1 MLNPSRAQQGKAIS
15 KCKLHNTP
23 YPLKGDMNL
32 TIHVRRIKNMI
43 KINTDSKLA
52 FFQKILAIVSA
63 LSPQEKQL
71 SPNELDTLS
80 RFLTLPRKYEY
91 FPFTSRARKEIYT
104 QYDPPMTVQILSS
117 RVASL
122 ISKGYLVRDE
132 DNFVDF
138 APQIKKLRALNTFDV
153 KIQDNT
159 PNRTDS

>member
-1 MLNPSRAQQGKAIS
+1 M
-15 KCKLHNTP
+15 
-23 YPLKGDMNL
+23 Y
-32 TIHVRRIKNMI
+32 RIENMI
-43 KINTDSKLA
+43 KINTDSKLG

-80 RFLTLPRKYEY
+80 RFLTLPRKYDY
-91 FPFTSRARKEIYT
+91 FPFTARARKEIYA
-104 QYDPPMTVQILSS
+104 QYEPPMSIQVLSS

-138 APQIKKLRALNTFDV
+138 APQIKKIRALNSFDV
-153 KIQDNT
+153 KIQDNSS
-159 PNRTDS
+159 NRADSSGS